1 MYRSFSTLLLGAA
14 AFTAL
19 GLLVAGT
26 VRAEATLAI
35 VNIAW
40 VVLASAGGILI
51 PIDNFPE
58 LYRIIILCL
67 PSGALGEAIRGDYLQ
82 DIFLPLPHAVLLVW
96 TLVIGFIASR
106 KFKWSD

>member
-1 MYRSFSTLLLGAA
+1 M
-14 AFTAL
+14 
-19 GLLVAGT
+19 
-26 VRAEATLAI
+26 
-35 VNIAW
+35 NIAW

-51 PIDNFPE
+51 PMDNFPE